1 MSALGDLY
9 CSAQEAALLLMLRSF
24 VCTLKLSTQPS
35 AMLSG
40 GSWSVMLQTVSCIQC
55 SCAGF

>member
-24 VCTLKLSTQPS
+24 VCTLKLFTQPS

-40 GSWSVMLQTVSCIQC
+40 GSWSVMLQTVSCI
-55 SCAGF
+55 